1 MKLLDVLTA
10 PWAIEPSKLLEIQ
23 AIYATHLRGEKI
35 DIGAVE
41 ARLGRPLANEP
52 KAFDIIDGVAV
63 IPLEGVI
70 AKRANLFMQ
79 ISGGVSTELVAR
91 DLRAALADSSVHSII
106 LSIDSPGGTVD
117 GTQTL
122 ANLVRSGRDI
132 KPIATLASGLMASA
146 GYWIGAAAQRVYI
159 EDDTT
164 TVGSIGVVAT
174 HVDVSKA
181 EEQRGVKTTEIFA
194 GKFKRIAS
202 QYGPLSE
209 SGRQTIQEQVDY
221 TYSLFVADVASH
233 RGVSEEKVLQDMAE
247 GRVFI
252 GKQAIAAGL
261 VDGASTLDALVEQLN
276 RDRAGGASGRTVHLP
291 TPGVTS
297 MKITREQ
304 LAAEHPELLKAVLDE
319 GRQAGASEERA
330 RIQAVE
336 GALIPGHEA
345 LIGSLKFDGK
355 TSGGDAA
362 MQVNA
367 AERKVRETQAAAL
380 GKDAPA
386 PVLQAP
392 AATVT
397 PDAQAVA
404 AAAAEARAKLPLEER
419 CKAEWEASADLQGEF
434 SSLSAYVAFEKASAA
449 GRAKVMKKT

>member
-23 AIYATHLRGEKI
+23 AIYATHMRGEKI

-52 KAFDIIDGVAV
+52 KAFDIVDGVAV
-63 IPLEGVI
+63 IPVEGVI

-79 ISGGVSTELVAR
+79 ISGGASTELIAR
-91 DLRAALADSSVHSII
+91 DVRAALADPSVHSIVMA
-106 LSIDSPGGTVD
+106 IDSPGGTVD

-122 ANLVRSGRDI
+122 ANVIRSARDT
-132 KPIATLASGLMASA
+132 KPVATLGGGMMLSAAYWVGSA
-146 GYWIGAAAQRVYI
+146 GQQIYI

-164 TVGSIGVVAT
+164 GVGSIGVVAT

-209 SGRQTIQEQVDY
+209 SGRQTMQEQVDY
-221 TYSLFVADVASH
+221 MYSLFVANVAAN

-261 VDGASTLDALVEQLN
+261 VDGVSTLDALIEQLN
-276 RDRAGGASGRTVHLP
+276 RDRAGAASGRTVHLP

-297 MKITREQ
+297 MTITREK
-304 LAAEHPELLKAVLDE
+304 LAAEAPELVQALLDE
-319 GRQAGASEERA
+319 GRTTGASEERA
-330 RIQAVE
+330 RIKAVE

-345 LIGSLKFDGK
+345 LIDSLKFDGK

-362 MQVNA
+362 LQVLA
-367 AERKVRETQAAAL
+367 AEKKTRQTQAAAL
-380 GKDAPA
+380 GSDAPGVVALA
-386 PVLQAP
+386 PG
-392 AATVT
+392 ATVK
-397 PDAQAVA
+397 PDAAAQAA
-404 AAAAEARAKLPLEER
+404 AAAAERAKLPLEER
-419 CKAEWEASADLQGEF
+419 CKAEWEASAELHAEF
-434 SSLSAYVAFEKASAA
+434 SSLGAYVAYERATAA
-449 GRAKVMKKT
+449 GQAKVMKKS

>member
-10 PWAIEPSKLLEIQ
+10 PWAIEPAKLLEIQ
-23 AIYATHLRGEKI
+23 AIYATHMRGEKI
-35 DIGAVE
+35 DIAAVE

-52 KAFDIIDGVAV
+52 KPYDIVDGVAV
-63 IPLEGVI
+63 IPVEGVI

-79 ISGGVSTELVAR
+79 ISGGASTELIGR
-91 DLRAALADSSVHSII
+91 DVRAAVADPSVHSII
-106 LSIDSPGGTVD
+106 MAIDSPGGTVD

-122 ANLVRSGRDI
+122 ANLIRSARDV
-132 KPIATLASGLMASA
+132 KPVATLGGGLMASA
-146 GYWIGAAAQRVYI
+146 GYWIGAAAGQVFI
-159 EDDTT
+159 EDETT

-174 HVDVSKA
+174 HVDISKA

-194 GKFKRIAS
+194 GKFKRVAS

-247 GRVFI
+247 GRLFI

-261 VDGASTLDALVEQLN
+261 VDGVSTLDALIEQLN
-276 RDRAGGASGRTVHLP
+276 RDRAGAAPGRSVHLP
-291 TPGVTS
+291 TSGVTS
-297 MKITREQ
+297 MSITREK
-304 LAAEHPELLKAVLDE
+304 LAAEAPELLKAVLEE
-319 GRQAGASEERA
+319 GRTAGANEERA

-345 LIGSLKFDGK
+345 LVNSLKFDGK

-362 MQVNA
+362 LQVLA
-367 AERKVRETQAAAL
+367 AEKKVRENQAAAL
-380 GKDAPA
+380 GGDAPA
-386 PVLQAP
+386 PVALAP
-392 AATVT
+392 ASTVQ
-397 PDAQAVA
+397 PDAAAQA
-404 AAAAEARAKLPLEER
+404 AAAAAARAKLPLEER
-419 CKAEWEASADLQGEF
+419 CKAEWEASAELQAEF
-434 SSLSAYVAFEKASAA
+434 SSLGAYVAFEKATAA
-449 GRAKVMKKT
+449 GHAKVMKKT